1 MKKSITYIV
10 LLHLCLGM
18 LTPSVS
24 LLNLNVF
31 EHSLE
36 LTSLENEIETE
47 EKKIDTKI
55 SVYTLILKIDSI
67 YDTSTLT
74 HNLHEDYQSIHPTL
88 VNPPPEV

>member
-1 MKKSITYIV
+1 
-10 LLHLCLGM
+10 M

-36 LTSLENEIETE
+36 LTSLENEME

-55 SVYTLILKIDSI
+55 SVSTLILKIDSI

-88 VNPPPEV
+88 VNPLLRCDFLTFLKIAKIRS

>member
-1 MKKSITYIV
+1 
-10 LLHLCLGM
+10 M

-55 SVYTLILKIDSI
+55 SVSTLILKIASI

>member
-47 EKKIDTKI
+47 EKK
-55 SVYTLILKIDSI
+55 
-67 YDTSTLT
+67 
-74 HNLHEDYQSIHPTL
+74 
-88 VNPPPEV
+88 

>member
-1 MKKSITYIV
+1 
-10 LLHLCLGM
+10 M

-47 EKKIDTKI
+47 EKK
-55 SVYTLILKIDSI
+55 
-67 YDTSTLT
+67 
-74 HNLHEDYQSIHPTL
+74 
-88 VNPPPEV
+88 

>member
-18 LTPSVS
+18 LIPSVS
-24 LLNLNVF
+24 LLNLIVF

-36 LTSLENEIETE
+36 LISLENEIETE
-47 EKKIDTKI
+47 EKKIDSKI
-55 SVYTLILKIDSI
+55 LVSTLILKIDSI

-74 HNLHEDYQSIHPTL
+74 NNLHEDYQSIHPTL

>member
-1 MKKSITYIV
+1 
-10 LLHLCLGM
+10 M

-47 EKKIDTKI
+47 EKIDTKI
-55 SVYTLILKIDSI
+55 SVSTLILKIDSI

-88 VNPPPEV
+88 VNPLLRCDFLTFLKIAKIRS

>member
-1 MKKSITYIV
+1 VKKSITYIV

-18 LTPSVS
+18 LIPSVS

-36 LTSLENEIETE
+36 LISLENEIETE
-47 EKKIDTKI
+47 EKKIDSKI
-55 SVYTLILKIDSI
+55 LVSTLILKIDSI
-67 YDTSTLT
+67 YDTLT